1 MNTKPMRIRIRNTAC
16 ELNFTDIFRYFGGVL
31 GPEMATM
38 LEEIDLKLRDLLD
51 IGSKPMSL
59 GGEADKIGTVTGLF
73 FRQCF
78 FGSFF
83 D

>member
-1 MNTKPMRIRIRNTAC
+1 M
-16 ELNFTDIFRYFGGVL
+16 

-59 GGEADKIGTVTGLF
+59 GGEADKIGTGTGLF
-73 FRQCF
+73 FRVF
-78 FGSFF
+78 FRLLF

>member
-1 MNTKPMRIRIRNTAC
+1 M
-16 ELNFTDIFRYFGGVL
+16 

-59 GGEADKIGTVTGLF
+59 GGEADKIGTGTGTGLF
-73 FRQCF
+73 FRQCL